1 MQIQHLFFLALAGAC
16 GAVSRFALAEFIYIF
31 LGRSLPYG
39 TFVVNVLGCFL
50 FGIVWDMHS
59 THSLMRESTRLI
71 ILVGFMGSFT
81 TFSSLIFES
90 DILARDGFLWASMAN
105 MGVSF
110 VFGML
115 ALRLGLFVPSF
126 VRSVVGSVF

>member
-1 MQIQHLFFLALAGAC
+1 MQMQHLFFLALAGAC
-16 GAVSRFALAEFIYIF
+16 GAVARFALAECMYIF
-31 LGRSLPYG
+31 FGRSLPYG
-39 TFVVNVLGCFL
+39 TFVVNMLGCFL
-50 FGIVWDMHS
+50 FGIVWDMHN
-59 THSLMRESTRLI
+59 TLSLMRESTRLI

-90 DILARDGFLWASMAN
+90 DVLVRDGFLWASMAN
-105 MGVSF
+105 MGLSF

-126 VRSVVGSVF
+126 VRSVVGSVL